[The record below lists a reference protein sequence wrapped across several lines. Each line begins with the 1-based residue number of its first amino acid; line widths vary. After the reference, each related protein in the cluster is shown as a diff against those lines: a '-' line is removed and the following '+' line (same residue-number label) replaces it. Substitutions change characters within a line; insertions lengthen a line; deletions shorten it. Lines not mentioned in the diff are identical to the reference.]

1 MSPPPAALGGARGAV
16 ASAVATPTAT
26 FGSTGGFGA
35 DGVLAP
41 HAPLALVAVE
51 RGGVTVPA
59 TVGSGPPTIRFAQGD
74 DGAEVGAWF
83 GIVAGG
89 GRLALPTEY
98 VELVFARPFV
108 RECMSKRPTPVDC
121 AKQGAAARRPSPC
134 EERGGVA
141 VPTTVGSGAPT
152 IRFAQGG
159 ADYCVPYALAVDFLG
174 DAAHADE
181 AARGPSI
188 PRSRGVLVKTFRWES
203 GVVWSGTP
211 LPLPLPSKRHR
222 KAASSIL
229 AVVL

>member
-1 MSPPPAALGGARGAV
+1 MQDQLKGWFDSLQPEPTAP
-16 ASAVATPTAT
+16 TPTDMPT
-26 FGSTGGFGA
+26 GS
-35 DGVLAP
+35 P
-41 HAPLALVAVE
+41 
-51 RGGVTVPA
+51 VPS
-59 TVGSGPPTIRFAQGD
+59 V
-74 DGAEVGAWF
+74 
-83 GIVAGG
+83 
-89 GRLALPTEY
+89 
-98 VELVFARPFV
+98 
-108 RECMSKRPTPVDC
+108 SKRPTPVDC

-174 DAAHADE
+174 GAAHADE

-188 PRSRGVLVKTFRWES
+188 PRSRGVLVKTCRWES